1 MAAQRSTADILDAA
15 VHVRE
20 AARSATSGATGVGT
34 VLTALS
40 EVMEY
45 DHASLARWDPL
56 HRRHTTLAGSY
67 PDDATA
73 YIETHLHHDPVFPVL
88 RSPARGG
95 LWLSDVPRQLLAK
108 SPGFQDVLRPLRI
121 EGGVAQ
127 CLFATD
133 GRYVGM
139 LNVSTRRPRRTP
151 DAARAVVTLLTEAL
165 AAAVDPRSGPPPEEI
180 ATADPAVDAWRPGGL
195 SPRELQVLA
204 ELTTGRTNREIAERL
219 YITPRTVGT
228 HIEHILA
235 KLDLPNRAAAA
246 ARAATW
252 GIELSR

>member
-20 AARSATSGATGVGT
+20 AARSATTGASGLDP

-40 EVMEY
+40 EVVEY
-45 DHASLARWDPL
+45 DHASLTRWDPL

-73 YIETHLHHDPVFPVL
+73 YIENRLHRDPVFPVL
-88 RSPARGG
+88 RSPERGG
-95 LWLSDVPRQLLAK
+95 LWLRDVPGQLLAA
-108 SPGFQDVLRPLRI
+108 SPGFQDVLSPLGI
-121 EGGVAQ
+121 EDGVAQ
-127 CLFATD
+127 CLFAAD

-139 LNVSTRRPRRTP
+139 LNVSTRRPRRAP
-151 DAARAVVTLLTEAL
+151 DPARAVVTLLTESL
-165 AAAVDPRSGPPPEEI
+165 AAAVAPRADPPP
-180 ATADPAVDAWRPGGL
+180 AQTPAGPGRPGGL

-219 YITPRTVGT
+219 YVTPRTVGT

-246 ARAATW
+246 ARAVAW
-252 GIELSR
+252 GIEASD

>member
-1 MAAQRSTADILDAA
+1 MAAERSTADILDAA

-20 AARSATSGATGVGT
+20 AARNATSGASGLDT

-45 DHASLARWDPL
+45 DHASLTRWDPV
-56 HRRHTTLAGSY
+56 HRCHTTLAGSY

-95 LWLSDVPRQLLAK
+95 LWLSDVPRQLLAT
-108 SPGFQDVLRPLRI
+108 SPGFQEVLRPLGI

-127 CLFATD
+127 CLFNAD

-139 LNVSTRRPRRTP
+139 LNVSTRRPRRAP
-151 DAARAVVTLLTEAL
+151 DPARAVVTLLTEAL
-165 AAAVDPRSGPPPEEI
+165 AAAVARGGPPPEE
-180 ATADPAVDAWRPGGL
+180 ATAADPAADARRRGGL
-195 SPRELQVLA
+195 SPREVQVLA
-204 ELTTGRTNREIAERL
+204 ELTTGRTNKEIAERL
-219 YITPRTVGT
+219 CITPRTVGT
-228 HIEHILA
+228 HVEHILA
-235 KLDLPNRAAAA
+235 KLELPNRAAAA
-246 ARAATW
+246 ARAVAW
-252 GIELSR
+252 GIEPSR